1 MAIILIGMENNDT
14 GGSGVDQVQ
23 SVSLD
28 ISSLRGVAGFRVVG
42 IDAIIHSRST
52 SLGQEGRPTSLSF
65 WKFQL
70 ITGEAPT
77 LNNGLD
83 MLYPWD
89 SRIISDM
96 EDPFTTTSAAFT
108 STGTYPQAVTRQDA
122 YAGNVISLL
131 AFYQKS
137 SSTNQLGMYVRIT
150 YELETLTIREQ
161 ILLG

>member
-1 MAIILIGMENNDT
+1 MPVILLGMENNDT
-14 GGSGVDQVQ
+14 GGSGVDQLQ

-28 ISSLRGVAGFRVVG
+28 ISSLRGVSGFKVVG

-83 MLYPWD
+83 MLQPWD

-108 STGTYPQAVTRQDA
+108 STGVYPQAISREEPYT
-122 YAGNVISLL
+122 GNVISLL

-137 SSTNQLGMYVRIT
+137 SSTNQLGMYARII

-161 ILLG
+161 ILFG